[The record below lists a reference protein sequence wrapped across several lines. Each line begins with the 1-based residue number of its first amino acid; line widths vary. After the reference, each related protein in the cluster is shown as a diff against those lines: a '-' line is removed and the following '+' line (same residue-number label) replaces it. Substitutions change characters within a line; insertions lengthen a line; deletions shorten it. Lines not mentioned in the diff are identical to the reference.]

1 MRHSCNW
8 AYQASLTFCA
18 SVPGRARI
26 RRALVAHMVSKSV
39 LTVLMQEVT
48 MKTCL
53 RFLFAV
59 ASMLA
64 VQSAMVQFPSGYI
77 AEIHTISPP

>member
-1 MRHSCNW
+1 
-8 AYQASLTFCA
+8 
-18 SVPGRARI
+18 
-26 RRALVAHMVSKSV
+26 
-39 LTVLMQEVT
+39 MQEVT